1 MRKSK
6 IPVKV
11 RKFLNRLHR
20 RISAMPLSRRMVL
33 LLLCM
38 EALALVVAGSLMIG
52 ILHRQLIAQI
62 DDQLRSSASQ
72 LSATITASTQTRTAT
87 AVVPSDYYVQS
98 LFINSDGSF
107 ETGFVFLSEETL
119 AKAGKPKLTEITSLD
134 TCSSQTGM
142 TCPETVGSSVDGA
155 SWRIAIVQIS
165 SDQDAV
171 GLLIIGLPLV
181 DATDTLYST
190 AYSFVL
196 ASISLLLSTGLLG
209 FYLVRRSLRPLK
221 TIEGVAGQIAGG
233 DLSSRIPPAP
243 PTTEVGSLSA
253 SLNTMLGQIEQS
265 FAAQQASELRQ
276 RQFVADA
283 SHELRTPL
291 AVISG
296 YTQLYFSGGIPEDSY
311 DDVMGR
317 IQSESKRMTS
327 LVQDLLTLAR
337 LDADRPLDIAEIN
350 LVELARNT
358 QSDLHALDSDRQVS
372 VCGLTGEHPPEEV
385 LLQADR
391 NQITQVFVNL
401 AGNIARYTPSGS
413 PVEIALGVVS
423 AESLP
428 PEILALQGASATKRG
443 SVRTDNTE
451 INDEDLSKNVST
463 NNDDSKTNDKNL
475 STKESISYTIVE
487 FRDHGPGIP
496 KNEQT
501 KVFERFYRS
510 DKSRS
515 RAIGGSGLGLAIV
528 SSIMA
533 KHGGK
538 VWMSTT
544 DPQGLTV
551 HLALPLK

>member
-98 LFINSDGSF
+98 LFINSDGSS

>member
-33 LLLCM
+33 LLLCI

-119 AKAGKPKLTEITSLD
+119 AKAGKPNLTEITSLD

>member
-119 AKAGKPKLTEITSLD
+119 AKAGKPNLKEITSLD

-196 ASISLLLSTGLLG
+196 ASVSLLLSTGLLG

>member
-1 MRKSK
+1 
-6 IPVKV
+6 
-11 RKFLNRLHR
+11 
-20 RISAMPLSRRMVL
+20 MVL

-98 LFINSDGSF
+98 LFINSDGSS

-551 HLALPLK
+551 HLALPLR

>member
-98 LFINSDGSF
+98 LFINSDGSS

-551 HLALPLK
+551 HLALPLR